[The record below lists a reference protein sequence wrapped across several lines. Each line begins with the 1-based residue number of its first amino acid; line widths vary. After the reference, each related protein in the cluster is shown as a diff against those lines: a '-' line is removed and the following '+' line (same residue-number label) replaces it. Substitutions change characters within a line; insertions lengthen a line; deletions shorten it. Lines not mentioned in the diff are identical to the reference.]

1 MADLAMKKAIKE
13 LNGKVFR
20 ERAVRVKKAVEKK
33 RLDKKRNKYID
44 PKEVNRNAALKRIEE
59 RNKEGFR
66 NKREERREEKSAHQK
81 PVQNETH
88 SKSQ

>member
-1 MADLAMKKAIKE
+1 MKKAIKE

-59 RNKEGFR
+59 RNKEGFK
-66 NKREERREEKSAHQK
+66 NKREEKR
-81 PVQNETH
+81 
-88 SKSQ
+88 